1 MVRGMISAKVRGGLC
16 ATGGLREG
24 LRLEALHLPVHEQLD
39 HPEVLCKDGIRT
51 PVRAGGINYG
61 WIIPL

>member
-1 MVRGMISAKVRGGLC
+1 MHGARYDGAKVRGDC
-16 ATGGLREG
+16 APREG

-39 HPEVLCKDGIRT
+39 HLEVLCKDGIRT

-61 WIIPL
+61 RIIL